1 MKNLEKENE
10 LIDPSKK
17 MITKSPKVKRYIFFL
32 IMEV

>member
-17 MITKSPKVKRYIFFL
+17 RITKSPKVKRYNFFF
-32 IMEV
+32 

>member
-17 MITKSPKVKRYIFFL
+17 MITKSPKVKRYNFFF
-32 IMEV
+32 